1 MKLKGTIAGL
11 ALLVGLVAAP
21 ARPRADILEQIVVKV
36 NGDIITKTE
45 FEARQVAALRQRNQQ
60 FNNDETLRKAI
71 ADITPQLIVEAVDE
85 LLLIQKGRETGL
97 KMTDDQFK
105 NIVENI
111 KKENK
116 IETEE
121 QFQAALKQEGMTLED
136 LRKAIERNML
146 VSRVQQADILG
157 KIQVTEEEER
167 QYYMAHQKEFE
178 TPAEITLR
186 EILVAVP
193 ADTRGVNVA
202 VEEDARQRVEEV
214 RKRAV
219 AGESF
224 EKLVADVSEA
234 PSKANGGLIGPIR
247 RSELAGGL
255 RDELEKLQ
263 AGELSSPIRTDKGYV
278 VLKVEQQTKAAPM
291 PFEQARQEIADRLFD
306 QRRREELKRYLKKLR
321 AEAVIEWKNAELKK
335 AYDQYLAANGEAP

>member
-1 MKLKGTIAGL
+1 MKLNRTLAGL
-11 ALLVGLVAAP
+11 ALIVGVVVAP

-60 FNNDETLRKAI
+60 FNNDETLRTAI
-71 ADITPQLIVEAVDE
+71 ADLTPQLIVEAVDE

-97 KMTDDQFK
+97 KMTDEQFK

-121 QFQAALKQEGMTLED
+121 QFQSALKQEGMTLED

-167 QYYMAHQKEFE
+167 QYYNAHQKEFE

-186 EILVAVP
+186 EILIAIP

-202 VEEDARQRVEEV
+202 REEEARQKVEDV
-214 RKRAV
+214 RKRAT
-219 AGESF
+219 AGEGF
-224 EKLVADVSEA
+224 EKLVAEVSEA
-234 PSKANGGLIGPIR
+234 PSKANSGLIGPIR
-247 RSELAGGL
+247 RNELAGGL

-263 AGELSSPIRTDKGYV
+263 GGELSSPIRTDKGYV
-278 VLKVEQQTKAAPM
+278 LLKVEQQTKAAPM

-306 QRRREELKRYLKKLR
+306 QRRRAELRRFLKKLR
-321 AEAVIEWKNAELKK
+321 AEAVIEWKNAELEK
-335 AYDQYLAANGEAP
+335 AYDQYLAANGEAL

>member
-263 AGELSSPIRTDKGYV
+263 VGELSSPIRTDKGYV

>member
-1 MKLKGTIAGL
+1 MKLNTTLLGL
-11 ALLVGLVAAP
+11 ALLAGFVIAP
-21 ARPRADILEQIVVKV
+21 ARPSADILEQVIVKV

-60 FNNDETLRKAI
+60 LTDEAAIKKAI
-71 ADITPQLIVEAVDE
+71 EEVTPQLIVEAVDE
-85 LLLIQKGRETGL
+85 LLLIQKGRESGL
-97 KMTDDQFK
+97 KLGDEQFK

-146 VSRVQQADILG
+146 VSRVQQTDIVG

-167 QYYMAHQKEFE
+167 QYYNTHQKEFE
-178 TPAEITLR
+178 IPAEITLR
-186 EILVAVP
+186 ELLVAIP
-193 ADTRGVNVA
+193 ADARGVNVA
-202 VEEDARQRVEEV
+202 REEEAQARIEEI
-214 RKRAV
+214 RKRAL

-224 EKLVADVSEA
+224 ETLVAEASEA
-234 PSKANGGLIGPIR
+234 PSKANGGLIGPVR
-247 RSELAGGL
+247 QSEVAAGL
-255 RDELEKLQ
+255 REELDKL
-263 AGELSSPIRTDKGYV
+263 APGELSPPIRTDKGYV
-278 VLKVEQQTKAAPM
+278 LLKVEQATNAAPM
-291 PFEQARQEIADRLFD
+291 PYEQAREQIADRLFD
-306 QRRREELKRYLKKLR
+306 QRRREELRRYLKKVR

-335 AYDQYLAANGEAP
+335 AYDQYLSAHGES